1 MLLDINV
8 KLRRGCFELA
18 TPLSLENTGAGL
30 FGQSGAGKTTLL
42 GLIAGTLQPQS
53 GHIVLDG
60 KILYDSRKGI
70 TMPREQRPIGAVLQ
84 TDSMELAAT
93 VRDTLYGSYRR
104 CWTQRRLFKPD
115 YLIRLLEL
123 SPILDLTIARLSA
136 ADRQRIMLARCLLKS
151 PKMLLLDDTFAVI
164 GDSYRRQLL
173 PILKRLQAEFDLPVL
188 YASQSLREILEL
200 TDQLI
205 VLENG
210 QILRSGPLRDIAR
223 QQGILRYLG
232 VRQIDNILPANIHSH
247 DFEGGYSVADSFGQ
261 PFSLPLRPQF
271 GPGSRTQV
279 AIRANDVALSRG
291 FIDGISIQNQIK
303 GRICALIPANG
314 SVIVQVDCG
323 CTLLAEITSGA
334 CKDMALQ
341 EGDWIYCLIKT
352 HAIVYLAELDA
363 LPYEK
368 IVDHGGDYYFLSAAE
383 ADSRHF
389 SV

>member
-8 KLRRGCFELA
+8 KLRRGHFELSA
-18 TPLSLENTGAGL
+18 PLSLEQAGAGL

-70 TMPREQRPIGAVLQ
+70 MMPREQRPIGAVLQ

-93 VRDTLYGSYRR
+93 VRETLYGIHRR

-123 SPILDLTIARLSA
+123 APILDLSIAGLSA
-136 ADRQRIMLARCLLKS
+136 ADRQRVMLARSLLKS
-151 PKMLLLDDTFAVI
+151 PKMLLLDDTFAAI
-164 GDSYRRQLL
+164 GDSYRMQLL

-210 QILRSGPLRDIAR
+210 QILRSGPLRDVAR

-247 DFEGGYSVADSFGQ
+247 DFAGGYSVADSFGQ

-271 GPGSRTQV
+271 APGSRTQV
-279 AIRANDVALSRG
+279 AIRANDIALSRG
-291 FIDGISIQNQIK
+291 FIEGISIQNQIK
-303 GRICALIPANG
+303 GRICALIPASDG
-314 SVIVQVDCG
+314 VIVQVDCG

-334 CKDMALQ
+334 FKQMALR

-368 IVDHGGDYYFLSAAE
+368 IVDHGGGYYFLSAAE
-383 ADSRHF
+383 ADNRHF
-389 SV
+389 PV